1 VLKSVSVSVKYMQMA
16 LKLARHGVG
25 SVEPNPAVG
34 CIIVKGNQIIGKG
47 WHKKFGGPH
56 AEINALED
64 CKTLSVNPRGA
75 TMFVT
80 LEPCCH
86 QGKTGPCTEAI
97 IAAGLAKVFVATIDP
112 SEHAKGRG
120 IEQLRDAGIQV
131 EVGDCETEAKLL
143 NAPFI
148 KFAATGNCWVILKWA
163 QSIDGKLAWAQKG
176 DEERWISNE
185 LSRND
190 VQRLR
195 RRVGAILVG
204 INTVIADDPLLMPRP
219 SKGKKPARII
229 LDSFLRIPLGCKLLA
244 TTKDSPVI
252 IFASEPSV
260 QANPQIVQTITE
272 KGAEVLA
279 YPQIQGRSNLYF
291 LLDELRKRG
300 IWQLLV
306 EGGPTVISSFIKE
319 QLADEICVYIA
330 PKILGKLGSADI
342 AKPMAELAA
351 SFGLRCVEAKLFGDD
366 VRLRGFSEKTL
377 KELSILDGRDNEKDR
392 SPGTADHTGNQ
403 AGGQLSTDSPAGGRP

>member
-1 VLKSVSVSVKYMQMA
+1 MQMA

-34 CIIVKGNQIIGKG
+34 CIIVKGGQIIGKG

-56 AEINALED
+56 AEINALQD

-97 IAAGLAKVFVATIDP
+97 IAAGLAKVFVAAIDP
-112 SEHAKGRG
+112 SEHASGKG
-120 IEQLRDAGIQV
+120 IEQLRNAGIQV
-131 EVGDCETEAKLL
+131 ETGLCETEAKLL
-143 NAPFI
+143 NSPFI

-163 QSIDGKLAWAQKG
+163 QSIDGKLAWAQKNG
-176 DEERWISNE
+176 EERWISNR
-185 LSRND
+185 LSRSD

-204 INTVIADDPLLMPRP
+204 INTVIADDPLLSPRP
-219 SKGKKPARII
+219 SKGKKPIRIV
-229 LDSFLRIPLGCKLLA
+229 LDSFLRIPPGCKLLA
-244 TTKDSPVI
+244 TTKGSPLI
-252 IFASEPSV
+252 IFADENSV
-260 QANPQIVQTITE
+260 RANPQIVQSLTE

-291 LLDELRKRG
+291 LLDELRKHG
-300 IWQLLV
+300 IAQLLV
-306 EGGPTVISSFIKE
+306 EGGPTVIASFLKE
-319 QLADEICVYIA
+319 NLADEICVYIA
-330 PKILGKLGSADI
+330 PKILGQEGAADI
-342 AKPMAELAA
+342 ARPMAELAA
-351 SFGLRCVEAKLFGDD
+351 SFGLCCVEAKLFGDD
-366 VRLRGFSEKTL
+366 IRVRGFSEKTL
-377 KELSILDGRDNEKDR
+377 KELSILGGCDNEKDR
-392 SPGTADHTGNQ
+392 SPGSADHTGNR
-403 AGGQLSTDSPAGGRP
+403 TR

>member
-1 VLKSVSVSVKYMQMA
+1 MDENYMQMA

-34 CIIVKGNQIIGKG
+34 CIIVKGGQIIGKG

-75 TMFVT
+75 TMFLT

-112 SEHAKGRG
+112 SEHASGKG
-120 IEQLRDAGIQV
+120 IEQLRNAGIHV
-131 EVGDCETEAKLL
+131 ETGLCETEAKLL

-148 KFAATGNCWVILKWA
+148 KFASTGNCWVILKWA
-163 QSIDGKLAWAQKG
+163 QSIDGKLAWAQKSG
-176 DEERWISNE
+176 EERWISNQ

-204 INTVIADDPLLMPRP
+204 INTVIADDPLLSPRP
-219 SKGKKPARII
+219 SKGKEPIRIV
-229 LDSFLRIPLGCKLLA
+229 LDTYLRIPLECKLLA
-244 TTKDSPVI
+244 TTKDSPVLVL
-252 IFASEPSV
+252 ASETAV
-260 QANPQIVQTITE
+260 QANPQIVQKITE

-300 IWQLLV
+300 IAQLLV
-306 EGGPTVISSFIKE
+306 EGGPTVFGSFLKE
-319 QLADEICVYIA
+319 QLADEICIYIA
-330 PKILGKLGSADI
+330 PKILGREGAADI

-351 SFGLRCVEAKLFGDD
+351 SFGMRYVEAKLFSDD

-377 KELSILDGRDNEKDR
+377 KELSILGGCDYEKDR
-392 SPGTADHTGNQ
+392 SPGSANDTGNQ
-403 AGGQLSTDSPAGGRP
+403 TGGQSG